1 MDIRF
6 INSEGELINV
16 SNMSIK
22 VIRSNLVGI
31 DGEKNVVVIESY
43 KSEEDAKKALKI
55 FIDYMAYL
63 GIKRTKEDNILM
75 DLRFQYDTNN
85 EEEKYYREV
94 KERYQE
100 NFIDLGEEK
109 EEGDGK
115 SEQNKEEYKVTEG
128 DK

>member
-22 VIRSNLVGI
+22 VIGGNLIGI

-55 FIDYMAYL
+55 FIDYMVYL

-100 NFIDLGEEK
+100 SFIDLGKKK
-109 EEGDGK
+109 EEEDGK
-115 SEQNKEEYKVTEG
+115 PEQDKKEYK
-128 DK
+128 DS